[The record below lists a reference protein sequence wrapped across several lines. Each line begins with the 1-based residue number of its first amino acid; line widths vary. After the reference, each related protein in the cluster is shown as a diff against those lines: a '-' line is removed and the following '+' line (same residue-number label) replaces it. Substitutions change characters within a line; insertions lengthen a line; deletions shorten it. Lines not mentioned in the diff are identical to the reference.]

1 MGFSIKVCNKVPF
14 QRLVPKTKT
23 MESPKFFKS
32 TAGKIMLAMAA
43 FLALVALYK
52 SGVHFGQ
59 WLFVK
64 LH

>member
-1 MGFSIKVCNKVPF
+1 
-14 QRLVPKTKT
+14 
-23 MESPKFFKS
+23 MESPKFFQS
-32 TAGKIMLAMAA
+32 TAGKVILGMAA
-43 FLALVALYK
+43 FLMLVALYK

>member
-1 MGFSIKVCNKVPF
+1 
-14 QRLVPKTKT
+14 
-23 MESPKFFKS
+23 
-32 TAGKIMLAMAA
+32 MLAMAA